1 MNKSFLFDFKYCLLT
16 SNKRKEKKTSVSLAA
31 LYMVMSGKC
40 SNLLVFTHNIFCF
53 FLDDD
58 EIWFFAKPSD
68 KFEDSFTH
76 QNNLNCK
83 EIKIESKFIGEN
95 EDSYPGDNVHNFNSI
110 HCDDAS
116 VKSFKWNV
124 PVKRKQT
131 FQETESFPYSKK
143 SYSQIL
149 PMDNKIS
156 EHHFSTGETHKIA
169 HTSQKTFPLT
179 QTSNS
184 QIYNKISGR
193 GSSSQ
198 FN

>member
-1 MNKSFLFDFKYCLLT
+1 MSSVWRPIVNPPVLPKLHLSEEGQILFNYISRLYHRPVTTNFQSQ
-16 SNKRKEKKTSVSLAA
+16 SNAIK
-31 LYMVMSGKC
+31 
-40 SNLLVFTHNIFCF
+40 
-53 FLDDD
+53 DDD